1 MAEEELRLA
10 DRFDT
15 IRSRWKLLVAVAL
28 PIFIGA
34 TVYAERMPARYTG
47 SSIVSIEPR
56 SAGGLQGLG
65 GAELVRVEAPKFV
78 AYVTAPATV
87 QRVAGRL
94 GIDPDAL
101 QESTDA
107 NVPTDTGQM
116 TINVTSTEPEEAAAA
131 ANEFADEAIAFSESD
146 RLLQV
151 VPVANAVVSLS
162 PSGPPRHLIE
172 AAALIVAIL
181 TSLVVVFTTERMRPT
196 IRTGADVAGWTSHP
210 VVGMLPTAY
219 GRTLQSDHRPRER
232 SGDAV
237 SSSFRTLVTNL
248 RAGIGQRVEG
258 TFVVTSSTS
267 GEGKTFVA
275 TGLAT
280 VLSDLGG
287 RVLLVDAD
295 THRGS
300 SNTHGE
306 EGGADLVGLLRG
318 EHDFERCVRPGWV
331 EGLSILPTAADPEG
345 ATLIARGIESVL
357 ARARADFDAVIVDSP
372 PVLGSDEAGNI
383 ATLVDGVVFV
393 VSAGTPAS
401 TMVSGITALEAAQ
414 QAFFAGIVVN
424 RAKRHV
430 EAAAYYRRVDARFEG
445 LQDDVE
451 APPNDDSRSGE

>member
-1 MAEEELRLA
+1 MGEEELRLA

-34 TVYAERMPARYTG
+34 TVYAERMPAQYTG
-47 SSIVSIEPR
+47 SAILSIEPR
-56 SAGGLQGLG
+56 SEGGLQGLG

-87 QRVAGRL
+87 QTVARRL
-94 GIDPDAL
+94 GMDPDAL

-116 TINVTSTEPEEAAAA
+116 TINVTASQPEEAAAA
-131 ANEFADEAIAFSESD
+131 ANEFADQAIAFSQSD
-146 RLLQV
+146 PLLRV
-151 VPVANAVVSLS
+151 VPVANAVVARS
-162 PSGPPRHLIE
+162 PSGPPRRLIE

-181 TSLVVVFTTERMRPT
+181 TSLVVVFAAERMRPT
-196 IRTGADVAGWTSHP
+196 IRTGADVAEWTSHP
-210 VVGMLPTAY
+210 VVGMLPTAREPATSD
-219 GRTLQSDHRPRER
+219 GHVTLG
-232 SGDAV
+232 GDAV

-248 RAGIGQRVEG
+248 RAGIGKRVEG
-258 TFVVTSSTS
+258 TFVVTSSMS

-300 SNTHGE
+300 SNSHGE
-306 EGGADLVGLLRG
+306 EGGAELVGLLRG
-318 EHDFERCVRPGWV
+318 EQDFERCLRPGWV
-331 EGLSILPTAADPEG
+331 EGLSILPTATDPEG

-357 ARARADFDAVIVDSP
+357 AQARAGFDVVIVDSP
-372 PVLGSDEAGNI
+372 PVLGSDETGNM

-401 TMVSGITALEAAQ
+401 TMVSGISALEAAQ

-424 RAKRHV
+424 RARRHV
-430 EAAAYYRRVDARFEG
+430 DAAAYYRRVDTRFEG
-445 LQDDVE
+445 LHDDVE
-451 APPNDDSRSGE
+451 VPPNGSRNGP